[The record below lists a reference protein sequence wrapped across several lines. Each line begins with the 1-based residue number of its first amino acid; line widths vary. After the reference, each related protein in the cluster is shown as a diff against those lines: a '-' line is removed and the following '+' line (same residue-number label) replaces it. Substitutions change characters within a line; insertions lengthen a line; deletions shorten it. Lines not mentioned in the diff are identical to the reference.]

1 MLGGMS
7 TVRVN
12 LRAPSAEIFA
22 ARMQGLSRRG
32 VDRALRS
39 AVTFVAKDYSAHKTG
54 RIADDIDRPRSFSK
68 RAYNWDGASRSS
80 REIEARTYVR
90 PKQEAYFKYL
100 EDGGEKTRSRGRK
113 GGPISIKPE
122 FQDRFGG
129 GWGKGGLQRKFL
141 ARSEAKMRSGA
152 GKDARGAWRPG
163 TKLYDVFTLRTRDGE
178 TLTGIW
184 QKTKQG
190 RKAKGIRGGE
200 GRGNPRWKTRLIVGF
215 IDRGDYDQPRLNFKK
230 DAQTFGNQKLPR
242 TAKRLL
248 DREIQKATRG
258 R

>member
-1 MLGGMS
+1 MS
-7 TVRVN
+7 QIRVN
-12 LRAPSAEIFA
+12 LRAPSVEIFA
-22 ARMQGLSRRG
+22 ARMQGLSKQG

-39 AVTFVAKDYSAHKTG
+39 AVTFVAKDYAAHKTG
-54 RIADDIDRPRSFSK
+54 RIDDDIDRPRSFSK
-68 RAYNWDGASRSS
+68 RAYNWDGARRNS
-80 REIEARTYVR
+80 REIEARAYVR

-100 EDGGEKTRSRGRK
+100 EDGGTKSRSRGRK

-141 ARSEAKMRSGA
+141 AKSEAKIQSGT
-152 GKDARGAWRPG
+152 GKDAKGRWRTG
-163 TKLYDVFTLRTRDGE
+163 TKLYDVFTIQTRQGE

-184 QKTKQG
+184 QKTKLAKAQRKG
-190 RKAKGIRGGE
+190 RKGGAA
-200 GRGNPRWKTRLIVGF
+200 NPGWKTRLIVGF
-215 IDRGDYDQPRLNFKK
+215 LDRGDYDQPRLNFKK
-230 DAQTFGNQKLPR
+230 DAQTFGRERLPR

-248 DREIQKATRG
+248 DREIAKSQR